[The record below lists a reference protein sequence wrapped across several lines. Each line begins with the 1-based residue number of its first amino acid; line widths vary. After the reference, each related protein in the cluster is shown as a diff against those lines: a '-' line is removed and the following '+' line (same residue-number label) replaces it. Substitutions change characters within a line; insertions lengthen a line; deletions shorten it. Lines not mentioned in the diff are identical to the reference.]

1 MSRRVQRVR
10 TKTIGLMLEKEIT
23 FDRFVRGLL
32 IGIGVV
38 LAVCLLRYLSGV
50 LIPFFVGWLIA
61 YLLYPVVAFFQYK
74 CHLRSRILSII
85 ITMALVFSALTGLV
99 VLAVPPTIAEG
110 SRLMALLADMARE
123 WLGNNTMADRL
134 TAFAQDGMV
143 TDRMRELMSLDSV
156 SEAVSAVFAYMWEL
170 VSGTFGFLMGLL
182 GMMVIFLY
190 TVFLLFDYEKISS
203 GWINLIP
210 GRFRSPMRQLVSDV
224 ERNMNAYFRG
234 QCLIAMLVGILFSI
248 GFLIVGLP
256 MAIGL
261 GLFIGVLNLVPYL
274 QIVGILPAML
284 CVALRS
290 MDTGENFWLILL
302 WCFIV
307 FLVVQGL
314 QDMVLTPRIMGHQMG
329 LRPAVI
335 LLSLSVW
342 GALLG
347 FIGLFVALPLTTL
360 CLSYYRRFVL
370 KEADERWIVEPSD
383 RKRQQAKR
391 ETQGKK

>member
-1 MSRRVQRVR
+1 
-10 TKTIGLMLEKEIT
+10 MLEKEIT

-32 IGIGVV
+32 VFSCFA
-38 LAVCLLRYLSGV
+38 LAMWLLRYLSGV
-50 LIPFFVGWLIA
+50 LIPFCVGWLIA
-61 YLLYPVVAFFQYK
+61 YMLYPVVTFFQYK
-74 CHLRSRILSII
+74 CHLRNRILSII
-85 ITMALVFSALTGLV
+85 VTMLITLAVLTGLV
-99 VLAVPPTIAEG
+99 ILVVPPTVSEG
-110 SRLMALLADMARE
+110 IRLVNLLADMARE
-123 WLGNNTMADRL
+123 QLGDTSFTDQLNT
-134 TAFAQDGMV
+134 FA
-143 TDRMRELMSLDSV
+143 RERQIPDPLSKLIGLDSV
-156 SEAVSAVFAYMWEL
+156 KEAVPVIFSYVWSL
-170 VSGTFGFLMGLL
+170 ISGTFGFLVGLF
-182 GMMVIFLY
+182 GMVVIFLY
-190 TVFLLFDYEKISS
+190 TVFLLMDYEMIVN
-203 GWINLIP
+203 GWTNMIP
-210 GRFRSPMRQLVSDV
+210 RRFRSYAKQLMGDV

-234 QCLIAMLVGILFSI
+234 QCIIALLVGILFSI

-274 QIVGILPAML
+274 QILGILPAML

-290 MDTGENFWLILL
+290 MDTGENFWLVLL
-302 WCFIV
+302 WCFVV

-347 FIGLFVALPLTTL
+347 FIGLFIALPLTTL

-370 KEADERWIVEPSD
+370 KEADERWLIEKTSQQT
-383 RKRQQAKR
+383 RKRKS
-391 ETQGKK
+391 

>member
-1 MSRRVQRVR
+1 MNRPCVAQTIIVR
-10 TKTIGLMLEKEIT
+10 PMLEKEIT

-32 IGIGVV
+32 IVSCFALVV
-38 LAVCLLRYLSGV
+38 WLLRYLSGV
-50 LIPFFVGWLIA
+50 LIPFCIGWLIA
-61 YLLYPVVAFFQYK
+61 YMLYPVVTFFQYK
-74 CHLRSRILSII
+74 CHLRNRILSII
-85 ITMALVFSALTGLV
+85 VTMLITLAVLTGLV
-99 VLAVPPTIAEG
+99 VLVVPPTISEG
-110 SRLMALLADMARE
+110 MRLVNLLAEMTRE
-123 WLGNNTMADRL
+123 QLGDTSFAEQL
-134 TAFAQDGMV
+134 TAFAQNNLV
-143 TDRMRELMSLDSV
+143 SERMRDLMRLDSV
-156 SEAVSAVFAYMWEL
+156 SEAIPAIFSYVWSL
-170 VSGTFGFLMGLL
+170 ISGTFGFLVGLL

-190 TVFLLFDYEKISS
+190 TIFLLIDYETIVD
-203 GWINLIP
+203 GWAGMIP
-210 GRFRSPMRQLVSDV
+210 RRFRPYAKQLMGDV

-234 QCLIAMLVGILFSI
+234 QCIIALLVGILFSI

-274 QIVGILPAML
+274 QMLGILPAML

-290 MDTGENFWLILL
+290 VDTGESFWLVLL

-347 FIGLFVALPLTTL
+347 FIGLFIALPLTTL

-370 KEADERWIVEPSD
+370 KEADERWIVETPEQK
-383 RKRQQAKR
+383 RKR
-391 ETQGKK
+391 KK